1 MAIKISTALRNY
13 MLGAGSFKSAF
24 ADSHILLYSGSPP
37 ATADLGVTGTHL
49 LTVTKASGTL
59 AAGALSTPQMA
70 KLTCSGTDAAGTFRV
85 TINGVAYNQAYSGS
99 LNASTA
105 LLANVINR
113 NCPEFMAAVL
123 TATAIIYLVPR
134 SQGNSGDVKYT
145 ITGATVVN
153 DVVTVDTDDS
163 FTYALSTG
171 LNFAAAGVVAGTIDK
186 PSSTLAVWSGLGLTA
201 AGTGTSAGYFRLM
214 RSDDTGA
221 VDSTPF
227 LYERVQGTVGTSGSD
242 LVLSS
247 ATIVSGA
254 TTTID
259 GFKFTLPETV

>member
-59 AAGALSTPQMA
+59 AAGALSTPQMEF
-70 KLTCSGTDAAGTFRV
+70 TGTISVAGGQYIGI
-85 TINGVAYNQAYSGS
+85 TIKDVEYKELY
-99 LNASTA
+99 ASSQIATIMA
-105 LLANVINR
+105 LVNKINR
-113 NCPEFMAAVL
+113 TCPEMFAVVN
-123 TATAIIYLVPR
+123 TATPDVILLGPR
-134 SQGNSGDVKYT
+134 AQGNSGEEYTVTNGGTSGATLT
-145 ITGATVVN
+145 ITGTGQSTFSV
-153 DVVTVDTDDS
+153 
-163 FTYALSTG
+163 STG
-171 LNFAAAGVVAGTIDK
+171 LNFAAATVGTIDK
-186 PSSTLAVWSGLGLTA
+186 PGSGVAVWSGLGLTA

-214 RSDDTGA
+214 RSDDTGV
-221 VDSTPF
+221 VDTTYI
-227 LYERVQGTVGTSGSD
+227 YERVQGTVGTSGSD

>member
-13 MLGAGSFKSAF
+13 MLGAGSFQQAF

-59 AAGALSTPQMA
+59 AAGALSTPDMYKALVTVAGGQTIGITI
-70 KLTCSGTDAAGTFRV
+70 LGTTTGSYAAL
-85 TINGVAYNQAYSGS
+85 YSGS
-99 LNASTA
+99 QKETMLA
-105 LLANVINR
+105 LANLINR
-113 NCPEFMAAVL
+113 KDPHFMAAVEYVDTAAAYILL
-123 TATAIIYLVPR
+123 TARA
-134 SQGNSGDVKYT
+134 QGNN
-145 ITGATVVN
+145 GATIVVN
-153 DVVTVDTDDS
+153 NTGTTGGATCTVTASTT
-163 FTYALSTG
+163 FALSTG
-171 LNFAAAGVVAGTIDK
+171 LNFATPTVGTIDK
-186 PSSTLAVWSGLGLTA
+186 PAAVWSGLGLTA
-201 AGTGTSAGYFRLM
+201 AGTGTSAGYWRLM

-247 ATIVSGA
+247 VTIVSGA